1 MKIYYLKY
9 YKGNIKV
16 EEIDI
21 AKSVYSGAYMSDEPI
36 VIEGLEF
43 HVEYEGEVLEYS
55 LGDIRIWITE
65 KGSLELAK
73 DKLVK
78 YVISFH
84 EKNIRRLENN
94 ALEQRAWLQPLYS
107 LRDNR

>member
-1 MKIYYLKY
+1 MKIYYLNY
-9 YKGNIKV
+9 YKGNIAV
-16 EEIDI
+16 EEMDIDDKFFNGSYRVVHGI
-21 AKSVYSGAYMSDEPI
+21 MFNAED
-36 VIEGLEF
+36 
-43 HVEYEGEVLEYS
+43 EGEVIEYS

-65 KGSLELAK
+65 KGNLDLAK

-84 EKNIRRLENN
+84 ERNIRRLEDS

-107 LRDNR
+107 LRDDR